1 MYDEPRTIHATESN
15 NVSVEHENPTY
26 ARRISEISADD
37 QMQQKTPM
45 SEQNETPL
53 GETTAEE
60 NEYCDMGK
68 QKENSLVP
76 TQSEWI

>member
-1 MYDEPRTIHATESN
+1 
-15 NVSVEHENPTY
+15 
-26 ARRISEISADD
+26 
-37 QMQQKTPM
+37 MQQQTSM
-45 SEQNETPL
+45 SEQNETHF

-76 TQSEWI
+76 TQSEWIYECN